1 MQNCEKYRHL
11 MVGLLDRELAPE
23 ESAEVNEHLIRCSE
37 CREELERL
45 RDTSSKLEA
54 VAFEE
59 PSDEVLR
66 RLWRN
71 PFSRLSRVGGLVL
84 VLGGYADLIGFA
96 LFEFFTGGEDNL
108 WVRVPVAAIVIG
120 LLILLLLV
128 ILERL
133 KTYSK
138 DPYREIER

>member
-1 MQNCEKYRHL
+1 MENCEKYRHL
-11 MVGLLDRELAPE
+11 LVGLLDKELNPQ
-23 ESAEVNEHLIRCSE
+23 ESAEVNEHLLRCST

-45 RDTSSKLEA
+45 GETSSKLETI
-54 VAFEE
+54 AFEE

-71 PFSRLSRVGGLVL
+71 PFSRISRIGGLLL
-84 VLGGYADLIGFA
+84 VLGGYAALIGFA
-96 LFEFFTGGEDNL
+96 LFEFFTSGEEDL
-108 WVRVPVAAIVIG
+108 WVRVPVAAIIIG

-128 ILERL
+128 ILERV
-133 KTYSK
+133 KTYGK